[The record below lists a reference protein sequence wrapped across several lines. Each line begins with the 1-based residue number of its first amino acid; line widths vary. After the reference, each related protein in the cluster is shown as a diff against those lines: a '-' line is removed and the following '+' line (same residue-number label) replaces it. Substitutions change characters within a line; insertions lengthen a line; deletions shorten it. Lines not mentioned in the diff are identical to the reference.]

1 MCNSDFSQ
9 NKYLLIHYYNS
20 IECTLSIVYDL
31 HMSDYIDVLK
41 KIGLN
46 FRVERIK
53 RRLSQEK
60 FAELANVHT
69 NYIGKVERGE
79 QNLTIKKVVVLADS
93 LGVPVE
99 NIFHLNE

>member
-1 MCNSDFSQ
+1 MTN
-9 NKYLLIHYYNS
+9 YV
-20 IECTLSIVYDL
+20 E
-31 HMSDYIDVLK
+31 VLK

-46 FRVERIK
+46 FRVERTK
-53 RRLSQEK
+53 KSLSQEK

-79 QNLTIKKVVVLADS
+79 QNLTVKKIVGLADS

-99 NIFHLNE
+99 TIFHLQ